1 MLKVSIHAPARG
13 ATGRPPGR
21 AYLCS
26 VSIHAPA
33 RGATCPRG
41 IIYPLRPR
49 FNSRTREGCD
59 RAGTEE
65 TEEYRQFQFTHP
77 RGVRPLLS
85 LSSLSL
91 SLVSIHAP
99 ARGATFAQP
108 RRPLQ
113 PHVSIHA
120 PARGATPRLVS
131 RSGRR
136 TRFNSRT
143 REGCDRRPLSLVVH
157 AVCFNSRTREG
168 CGLSYNNGNSGLI
181 VSIHAP
187 ARGATSLLT
196 ISADSSMFQFTH
208 PRGVRLQGWGGG
220 CGAASTDLL
229 LRRYSNYPF
238 CPVLLAPKIL

>member
-1 MLKVSIHAPARG
+1 MFQFTHPRGVRHRPHRRRPLRQAVSIHAPARGATAGQLSLACLAAFQFTHPRGVRHLRGDPLGHAPRVSIHAPARGATDVPRYERAMLKVSIHAPARG

-120 PARGATPRLVS
+120 PARGATSIQANAKR
-131 RSGRR
+131 G
-136 TRFNSRT
+136 
-143 REGCDRRPLSLVVH
+143 
-157 AVCFNSRTREG
+157 
-168 CGLSYNNGNSGLI
+168 SY

-187 ARGATSLLT
+187 ARGAT
-196 ISADSSMFQFTH
+196 
-208 PRGVRLQGWGGG
+208 
-220 CGAASTDLL
+220 GAWRA
-229 LRRYSNYPF
+229 
-238 CPVLLAPKIL
+238 